1 MKIASCWGEMPKRTY
16 RTTKGGKEFEVEEW
30 DQWEAWQRW
39 RELDWIEC
47 EDDDILLPDGAD
59 VIIYRDTVF
68 KQPKRKGPWRPDGK
82 KKSRWVKVGE
92 RLVIAEVI
100 EFSPETGGWVY
111 LRVLR
116 IEGYEADD
124 YRIKLERFEM
134 ETRKKRHNL
143 RGLKRL
149 AWTDEDV
156 RARLVNDPRY
166 SKFLPETEDHPT

>member
-1 MKIASCWGEMPKRTY
+1 MGITSCWGGMPKRTW
-16 RTTKGGKEFEVEEW
+16 RTTKGGKDFEVEEW
-30 DQWEAWQRW
+30 DRWEAWQRW

-59 VIIYRDTVF
+59 VVIYRDAVF
-68 KQPKRKGPWRPDGK
+68 KQPKRKGPWRPDGR
-82 KKSRWVKVGE
+82 KKSKWVKVGE

-100 EFSPETGGWVY
+100 EYAPEIDDWIY

-116 IEGYEADD
+116 IEGYEADE
-124 YRIKLERFEM
+124 YRIKLERYEM
-134 ETRKKRHNL
+134 ETRKKRRNL

-156 RARLVNDPRY
+156 RARLVSDPGHSR
-166 SKFLPETEDHPT
+166 FMPETEDRL